1 MLKILHEEHKQQ
13 LSKPKQHKP
22 KIQHKPPLSES
33 FSDLKYLSSF
43 CYTNFNG
50 AFPKSS
56 CTHIVSNHNNDISAY
71 NNNNPNNIN
80 NFINNENIIL
90 PYNKKPKINNNN
102 SNTSSCKYAPHT
114 MTKQASNTKL
124 KCRVLPKQKTT
135 LYKSSSQPNK
145 LNLSVSSM
153 TQLHKVSSL
162 TNLADFKDALNELQ
176 VTYLDRL
183 RTKLSDNN
191 NTHLNLSNSVIKLS
205 KDLRDL
211 NREYDK
217 SKEHHSN
224 VLNQSMKLSCDL
236 KRLLMQNKNISE
248 LIDKDKNESD
258 LMRQQIN
265 ELDEDKINK
274 ENEIDDINMN
284 IIDMKKQI
292 KLLHELINKGEED
305 KKNLMSAILIVQR
318 KSDEIRNEIFKMD
331 NNRDY
336 VGQDLENMIQYY
348 KTAKV

>member
-13 LSKPKQHKP
+13 LTKPKQHKP
-22 KIQHKPPLSES
+22 PKTQHKPPLSES

-56 CTHIVSNHNNDISAY
+56 CNHIVSHNNNDISPY
-71 NNNNPNNIN
+71 NNNNHNNIN
-80 NFINNENIIL
+80 NFIINENIIL
-90 PYNKKPKINNNN
+90 PYNKKTKLNN
-102 SNTSSCKYAPHT
+102 NTSSTKYNPHSI
-114 MTKQASNTKL
+114 TKQPSNSKL
-124 KCRVLPKQKTT
+124 KCKAIPKQKAT
-135 LYKSSSQPNK
+135 LSKSSSQPNK
-145 LNLSVSSM
+145 LNLSVSSI

-224 VLNQSMKLSCDL
+224 VLNQSMKLNCDL

-248 LIDKDKNESD
+248 LIDKDKNESEF
-258 LMRQQIN
+258 MRQQIN
-265 ELDEDKINK
+265 EMDKDKINK
-274 ENEIDDINMN
+274 ENEIDNISMN
-284 IIDMKKQI
+284 ITEMKKQI

-305 KKNLMSAILIVQR
+305 KKNLMSAILIVKK
-318 KSDEIRNEIFKMD
+318 KSDEIRTEIFKID

-336 VGQDLENMIQYY
+336 VGQDLENMVKYY